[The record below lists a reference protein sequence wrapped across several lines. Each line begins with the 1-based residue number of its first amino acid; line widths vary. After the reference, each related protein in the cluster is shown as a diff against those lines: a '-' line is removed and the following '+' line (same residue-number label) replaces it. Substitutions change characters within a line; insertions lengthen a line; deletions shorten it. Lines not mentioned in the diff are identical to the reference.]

1 MTTQRTPELEDVL
14 RLALANFQ
22 SSLHVALPGRI
33 ESYDA
38 ATQTANVKPLL
49 MNTFIDDDDGSNVV
63 EVLPVISA
71 VPVVF
76 PRGGGF
82 MMTFPL
88 VKGDHCHLIFNERSI
103 DKFQTGGGEDTDP
116 VDTRMHNLSD
126 AVAYVGFYPDSKK
139 LPDADPDNM
148 VIGKSG
154 STQIHVAD
162 GKIELGEK
170 ASADKAALD
179 SKIQTELTRLKTEL
193 TTLKT
198 IFDAHVHPGVTSGGA
213 SSGPTVT
220 PWVPGPAAPGGTASA
235 LITIKE

>member
-1 MTTQRTPELEDVL
+1 MTIQRTPELEDVL

-22 SSLHVALPGRI
+22 SSLHVSLPGRI

-49 MNTFIDDDDGSNVV
+49 KNTFTDDDDGSNVV

-82 MMTFPL
+82 MITFPL
-88 VKGDHCHLIFNERSI
+88 VKGDHCHLVFNERSI

-126 AVAYVGFYPDSKK
+126 AVAYVGFYPDSKA
-139 LPDADPDNM
+139 LPDADSNNM

-170 ASADKAALD
+170 ASADKVSLD
-179 SKIQTELTRLKTEL
+179 SKIQIELARIASEL
-193 TTLKT
+193 SALT
-198 IFDAHVHPGVTSGGA
+198 IFIAAHGHSGVTTGA
-213 SSGPTVT
+213 GVSGPPVT
-220 PWVPGPAAPGGTASA
+220 PPPTPGSPAATASA
-235 LITIKE
+235 LVTIKE